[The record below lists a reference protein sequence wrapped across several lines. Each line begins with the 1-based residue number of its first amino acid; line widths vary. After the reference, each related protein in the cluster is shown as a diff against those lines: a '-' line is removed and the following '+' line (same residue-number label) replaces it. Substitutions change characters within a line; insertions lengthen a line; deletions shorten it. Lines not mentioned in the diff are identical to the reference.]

1 MGCFFGCN
9 KISNEPTL
17 IAENEKEIEFPSYS
31 SKSDNCLKYLE
42 KDNNLLRYISLIEF
56 VNLLSYFNN
65 QTAGIPFEGPY
76 RTNFSNKDE
85 FLSEIIYKELFQS
98 FIENT
103 ILRERQLGEEETT
116 FIEMY
121 IELFN
126 SLESKLKEYYGDENK
141 KLAKKNLLCLGTLF
155 CKTNNISKIK
165 FLFDIFKDENEQIM
179 KSEELNEFLI
189 CSFLI
194 SSYCLL
200 CAAKNL
206 SQVNPTIPEMPR
218 EELELLQNS
227 QLEDCYNLLNYFNK
241 NFFYRKP
248 FTWEEFRE
256 KFEGK
261 EGFGWIFSTKG
272 IRQKLQEKDINNPNY
287 FLNQIFETTEVK

>member
-9 KISNEPTL
+9 KTSNEPTL

-31 SKSDNCLKYLE
+31 SKSDNYLKYLE

-103 ILRERQLGEEETT
+103 ILRDRQLGEEETT

-141 KLAKKNLLCLGTLF
+141 KLAKRN
-155 CKTNNISKIK
+155 
-165 FLFDIFKDENEQIM
+165 
-179 KSEELNEFLI
+179 
-189 CSFLI
+189 
-194 SSYCLL
+194 
-200 CAAKNL
+200 
-206 SQVNPTIPEMPR
+206 
-218 EELELLQNS
+218 
-227 QLEDCYNLLNYFNK
+227 
-241 NFFYRKP
+241 
-248 FTWEEFRE
+248 
-256 KFEGK
+256 
-261 EGFGWIFSTKG
+261 
-272 IRQKLQEKDINNPNY
+272 
-287 FLNQIFETTEVK
+287 